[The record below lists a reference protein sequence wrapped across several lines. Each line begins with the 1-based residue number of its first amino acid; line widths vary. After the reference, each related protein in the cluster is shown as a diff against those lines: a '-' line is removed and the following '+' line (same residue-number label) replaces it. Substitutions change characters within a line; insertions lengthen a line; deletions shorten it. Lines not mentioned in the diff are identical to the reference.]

1 MEVLKMKKLLLTSAT
16 LLFLVFN
23 TCAQENIRKVGTWNM
38 KWLGT
43 NSGNQV
49 DALENVPDYAAYIL
63 RTEATLFALQEIG
76 ATHSIAGEPKCFY
89 LDKIVEELNKSIPD
103 TSAQWKYILDD
114 RNGQQRLAFLY
125 KKDLW
130 DVSNARVVTPGN
142 SFYHI
147 RRPFI
152 ITVKAK
158 GTNTQLQFDFIDIHL
173 KAFDDDASKQKRLD
187 NLEQLST
194 WLETNN
200 LDDDVL
206 IAGDTNIFF
215 GESDAYQSLEDIH
228 YKYLYDPERTVIYED
243 ALGQR
248 FDRFFCSPGLYNE
261 IASAKNNIGNANH
274 IDVIKDNDPD
284 KIIWFDQNISDHY
297 SVVLNIDVSE
307 ER

>member
-1 MEVLKMKKLLLTSAT
+1 MKKLLCTAVIFS
-16 LLFLVFN
+16 FLVISIS
-23 TCAQENIRKVGTWNM
+23 AQENIRKVGTWNM

-49 DALENVPDYAAYIL
+49 DAIENVPDYADYISK
-63 RTEATLFALQEIG
+63 TGATLFALQEIA
-76 ATHSIAGEPKCFY
+76 ATHSVAGKPRCFY
-89 LDKIVEELNKSIPD
+89 LDKIVEELNKSIASVSD
-103 TSAQWKYILDD
+103 QWTYILDD

-130 DVSNARVVTPGN
+130 DVSNPRVITPGS
-142 SFYHI
+142 SFFHI

-158 GTNTQLQFDFIDIHL
+158 GTNANLQFDFIDIHL
-173 KAFDDDASKQKRLD
+173 KAFDDADSKQKRAE
-187 NLEQLST
+187 NLEQLSS
-194 WLETNN
+194 WLETNE
-200 LDDDVL
+200 LDGDVL
-206 IAGDTNIFF
+206 IAGDTNIYF
-215 GESDAYQSLEDIH
+215 GESDSYQPLEDIN
-228 YKYLYDPERTVIYED
+228 YRYLYDSERTVIYED

-248 FDRFFCSPGLYNE
+248 FDRFFCSPGLYKE
-261 IASAKNNIGNANH
+261 IASAKNKVGSANY
-274 IDVIKDNDPD
+274 IDVIKDNDSD

>member
-1 MEVLKMKKLLLTSAT
+1 MKKLLFTSIA
-16 LLFLVFN
+16 LFFLVFN

-49 DALENVPDYAAYIL
+49 DAIENVPDYANYIL

-76 ATHSIAGEPKCFY
+76 ATHSVAGKPRCFY
-89 LDKIVEELNKSIPD
+89 LDKIVDELNKSISD
-103 TSAQWKYILDD
+103 TAAQWTYILDD

-130 DVSNARVVTPGN
+130 DVSNPRIITPGS

-147 RRPFI
+147 RRPFV

-158 GTNTQLQFDFIDIHL
+158 GSNTNLQFDFIDIHL
-173 KAFDDDASKQKRLD
+173 KAFDDEDSKQKRVD
-187 NLEQLST
+187 NLEQLSF
-194 WLETNN
+194 WLETNT
-200 LDDDVL
+200 LDEDVL
-206 IAGDTNIFF
+206 IAGDTNIYFS
-215 GESDAYQSLEDIH
+215 ESDVYKPLEDIN
-228 YKYLYDPERTVIYED
+228 YKYLYDAERTAIYED
-243 ALGQR
+243 QLGQR

-261 IASAKNNIGNANH
+261 VLSAKNEIGNSNY

-284 KIIWFDQNISDHY
+284 KIIRFDQNISDHY